1 MGAIIPNPVEL
12 YGKGDLADALS
23 GHFVKDPL
31 SEITRKERR
40 TLLAVSAL
48 GAIMVKANIVP
59 QKISALGIDFGEI
72 NRTVLLRSLALVVGY
87 FLIAFILYA
96 ISDFVAWRVSIQNY
110 LFELSAKDELEAV
123 SKHGVPHE
131 PVKNRAEEDA
141 LRRKAL
147 YEYRLRRLG
156 CWAKPVAFF
165 RAAFDYLFPVVLAV
179 YAIVLLF

>member
-1 MGAIIPNPVEL
+1 MGGIIPNPVEL
-12 YGKGDLADALS
+12 YVKGDFADALS
-23 GHFVKDPL
+23 GHFVRDPL

-72 NRTVLLRSLALVVGY
+72 NRTILLRSLALVIGY
-87 FLIAFILYA
+87 FLVAFILYA
-96 ISDFVAWRVSIQNY
+96 ISDFVAWRIAIQNY
-110 LFELSAKDELEAV
+110 LFELSVKDESEAI
-123 SKHGVPHE
+123 SKHGIPHE
-131 PVKNRAEEDA
+131 PIKTRSEDDA

-156 CWAKPVAFF
+156 CWAKPIAFV